1 MKRLIVL
8 GALALTACGNE
19 RPRIV
24 KPPAELQSC
33 AAEPAAPNLPERDG
47 TDAVQLE
54 RDRLV
59 LAYVLE
65 LRSAWGSCFAAV
77 AGIKAWSDAVQ

>member
-33 AAEPAAPNLPERDG
+33 AVEPRAPVLPERDG
-47 TDAVQLE
+47 TDATQLR
-54 RDRLV
+54 RDTMV
-59 LAYVLE
+59 LDYILA
-65 LRSAWGSCFAAV
+65 LRSAWGDCRAKLDGV
-77 AGIKAWSDAVQ
+77 RAWSEGV